1 MRRHFTE
8 ADYSQL
14 RHLWRFPVHVYLTPD
29 IRLLFCFSAC
39 FYLFIAL
46 FSFFKSYSRDYLC
59 QREILGEIPLGK
71 GARLRIRNLL
81 YCIIFLKG
89 LRNFLCHV
97 ECLLT
102 LATLKF
108 HVSFL
113 KNLTF
118 FAKWKLFFFMLTRK
132 YLFNTNIVIV
142 LINLTIQL

>member
-1 MRRHFTE
+1 MNESVGDCRCG
-8 ADYSQL
+8 DISQKQTI
-14 RHLWRFPVHVYLTPD
+14 HSCATYEIPCACVFD
-29 IRLLFCFSAC
+29 ARLQTVFLLQRMLLPLYC
-39 FYLFIAL
+39 
-46 FSFFKSYSRDYLC
+46 SFFKSYSRDYLC

-97 ECLLT
+97 ECVLT

-108 HVSFL
+108 HVSFF

-118 FAKWKLFFFMLTRK
+118 FAK
-132 YLFNTNIVIV
+132 
-142 LINLTIQL
+142 